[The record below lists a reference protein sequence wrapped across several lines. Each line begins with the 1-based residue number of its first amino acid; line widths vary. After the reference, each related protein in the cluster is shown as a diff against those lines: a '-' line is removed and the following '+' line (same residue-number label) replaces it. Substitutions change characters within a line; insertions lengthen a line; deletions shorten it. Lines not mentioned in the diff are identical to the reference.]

1 MRLHARF
8 DRWTALLLTTLGCA
22 PLIDCGG
29 RETTAEDPGAGGSG
43 GGGGGDAPDGGG
55 GAGGSGTGGRGGGI
69 ITGGTG
75 GSLNPQ
81 PGRPFLIDGMAR
93 QASACRNDEWRD
105 PNLAL
110 RTEHLDAGAR
120 LRLSEAWTQA
130 ALLEHGSI
138 AAFARFMLQLLAL
151 GAPASLV
158 EGANAAIAEETT
170 HARLAF
176 AVASAYAGQTLG
188 PGPLCIER
196 ALEATSLRDVVV
208 AAIREGCL
216 GETVSAIQAA
226 EALSYVTDP
235 ALRQVLMTI
244 ADDETRHAQL
254 AWRFVQWALEQGD
267 DEIRRAARE
276 EFTRAASEIIASS
289 PRPLDARELGLLAG
303 GAMPERLGEHVRAE
317 CVRRVILPCAEALF
331 ARHSGTGG
339 RRTPEVRA

>member
-1 MRLHARF
+1 VPPP
-8 DRWTALLLTTLGCA
+8 T
-22 PLIDCGG
+22 
-29 RETTAEDPGAGGSG
+29 
-43 GGGGGDAPDGGG
+43 
-55 GAGGSGTGGRGGGI
+55 
-69 ITGGTG
+69 
-75 GSLNPQ
+75 
-81 PGRPFLIDGMAR
+81 PGRPFLVDGALR
-93 QASACRNDEWRD
+93 QASVCRNDEWLD
-105 PNLAL
+105 ANLAL
-110 RTEHLDAGAR
+110 RTEHLDAAAR

-138 AAFARFMLQLLAL
+138 AAFARFTLQLLAL

-158 EGANAAIAEETT
+158 EGANAAIADETT

-226 EALSYVTDP
+226 EARSYVTDP

-267 DEIRRAARE
+267 DEIRRAARD
-276 EFTRAASEIIASS
+276 EFTRAASDILAPS
-289 PRPLDARELGLLAG
+289 PPPLDARELEMLAA
-303 GAMPERLGEHVRAE
+303 GAMPQRLGQQVRGE

-331 ARHSGTGG
+331 ARHSGTAAQ
-339 RRTPEVRA
+339 RTAEVRA